1 MGAGG
6 LSVALLSYRSKPH
19 CGGQGVYVRYL
30 SRELAALGHRVTVFS
45 GPPYPDLDEVDEGA
59 SAAGGSIDLVRV
71 PSLDLYREPDPFR
84 IPRLRE
90 YRDGID
96 VLEVA
101 TMLTGG
107 FPEPRTFSLRA
118 ARILRERLRAGEH
131 FDVVHDNQT
140 LGDGLLDIQANL
152 PLVTTIH
159 HPISQD
165 LRTDLAAAR
174 GWRRLSLRRWY
185 GFVRMQAR
193 VARRLRHLLTVSH
206 SSARDIVTDF
216 GLDPGALQVVP
227 LGVDTHVFHP
237 RAGSVAL
244 DAEAVAFGR
253 AASEALDGDAPS
265 IPSSIPPSVEVGELD
280 AQGRVVGRLV
290 AMASA
295 DTPLKGVDT
304 LLHALVGLPEARE
317 LVLVATPGE
326 RTRRL
331 LAQLGLEERV
341 RFVSGV
347 SDAEL
352 AALLASAQV
361 ACVPSRYE
369 GFSLPAV
376 EAMACGTPVVASR
389 AGALPEVLGDDGL
402 AARLVPPGDAGALR
416 EALHDLLTHPEL
428 RGRMGAAGR
437 ERAVARFDWSAVAVA
452 TTAAYRSAIAAHART
467 GREAS
472 IADVAGG
479 VGDLGAERLAVL
491 PASLEPS
498 SLATGTLDPAT
509 SDPAT
514 LVRSSLGPT
523 RSAGTSVRAAAVAP
537 ALTHPTA
544 AAGAGAADARDDSP
558 DRPSDR
564 ADPDDRIP
572 LHAHR

>member
-45 GPPYPDLDEVDEGA
+45 GPPYPDLDEVDERAG
-59 SAAGGSIDLVRV
+59 AAGGSIELVQV

-84 IPRLRE
+84 IPHFRE
-90 YRDGID
+90 FRDGID

-131 FDVVHDNQT
+131 HDVVHDNQT

-174 GWRRLSLRRWY
+174 GWRTLSLRRWY

-216 GLDPGALQVVP
+216 GVDPGALQVVP

-237 RAGSVAL
+237 EAR
-244 DAEAVAFGR
+244 AEAPK
-253 AASEALDGDAPS
+253 SEEPLPTLAR
-265 IPSSIPPSVEVGELD
+265 D
-280 AQGRVVGRLV
+280 AQGRVEGRLV

-317 LVLVATPGE
+317 LVLVAAPGE

-331 LAQLGLEERV
+331 LAQLGLEDRV

-389 AGALPEVLGDDGL
+389 AGALPEVLGEDGA
-402 AARLVPPGDAGALR
+402 AARLVPPGDADALR
-416 EALHDLLTHPEL
+416 EALRDLLTDPEL
-428 RGRMGAAGR
+428 RRRMGAAGR

-452 TTAAYRSAIAAHART
+452 TTAAYRGAIAAHATTVRDESSDGPDPERIDDDASLVTRLLAECRT
-467 GREAS
+467 GPS
-472 IADVAGG
+472 AD
-479 VGDLGAERLAVL
+479 
-491 PASLEPS
+491 EP
-498 SLATGTLDPAT
+498 D
-509 SDPAT
+509 
-514 LVRSSLGPT
+514 
-523 RSAGTSVRAAAVAP
+523 VAP
-537 ALTHPTA
+537 A
-544 AAGAGAADARDDSP
+544 ARTP
-558 DRPSDR
+558 DR

>member
-19 CGGQGVYVRYL
+19 CGGQGVYVRHL

-45 GPPYPDLDEVDEGA
+45 GPPYPDLDEVGP
-59 SAAGGSIDLVRV
+59 GPGSIEFVRV

-84 IPRLRE
+84 IPHVRE
-90 YRDGID
+90 FRDAID
-96 VLEVA
+96 VLEFA

-107 FPEPRTFSLRA
+107 FPEPRTFSLRV
-118 ARILRERLRAGEH
+118 ARLLAERARAGER
-131 FDVVHDNQT
+131 FDIVHDNQT
-140 LGDGLLDIQANL
+140 LGDGLLDIQRAF

-193 VARRLRHLLTVSH
+193 VARRLDHLLTVSQ
-206 SSARDIVTDF
+206 SSARDIAADF
-216 GLDPGALQVVP
+216 GVDPRALQVVP
-227 LGVDTHVFHP
+227 LGVDTRLFHP
-237 RAGSVAL
+237 DG
-244 DAEAVAFGR
+244 
-253 AASEALDGDAPS
+253 ASE
-265 IPSSIPPSVEVGELD
+265 
-280 AQGRVVGRLV
+280 RVPGRLV

-304 LLHALVGLPEARE
+304 LLHALVGLPQVRE

-331 LAQLGLEERV
+331 LTRLGLQDRV
-341 RFVSGV
+341 RFVSGI

-352 AALLASAQV
+352 ASLLASAQV

-389 AGALPEVLGDDGL
+389 AGALPEVLGDDGST
-402 AARLVPPGDAGALR
+402 ARLVSPGDADALR
-416 EALHDLLTHPEL
+416 EALRELLLDPVARERL
-428 RGRMGAAGR
+428 GRAGR
-437 ERAVARFDWSAVAVA
+437 ERAVARYDWSAVAVA
-452 TTAAYRSAIAAHART
+452 TIAAYRTAIEAHPRTARPIDGSVE
-467 GREAS
+467 GRM
-472 IADVAGG
+472 
-479 VGDLGAERLAVL
+479 GAVTA
-491 PASLEPS
+491 PFF
-498 SLATGTLDPAT
+498 G
-509 SDPAT
+509 
-514 LVRSSLGPT
+514 
-523 RSAGTSVRAAAVAP
+523 AP
-537 ALTHPTA
+537 A
-544 AAGAGAADARDDSP
+544 G
-558 DRPSDR
+558 
-564 ADPDDRIP
+564 PDDRIP